1 MYTTSLRLK
10 FRASANPAKEGSLLF
25 QLIHHRSVRKIKSAY
40 RIYLDEWDAEHGQ
53 ILLPPVSSPRHA
65 QLALIRQQ
73 VEREMGQLRRIVEK
87 LELSA
92 SPWSLDDVVSQF
104 TPGGNTSASVF
115 GFMRRQIQYK
125 RQLGKIRSSET
136 YAATLRSLMRFREGE
151 DLPFRELDAVLMER
165 YESYLLRQGLTRNTT
180 SFYMRVLRA
189 NYRQAVEM
197 GLTPDLDPFRH
208 VYCGIDKTVK
218 RSLSLADIKRIKEL
232 DLSNSLARAYAR
244 DMFLF
249 SFFTRGMSFVDMA
262 YLTKQDLKGGYLSY
276 RRKKTGQLLTM
287 EWTRQ
292 MQAIVEKYPPN
303 PTRYLLPIITREDG
317 TERRQYQNQM
327 MKINRHLKHIAGLL
341 KLPVALSLYYTR
353 HSWAT
358 IARGKDIP
366 LAVISEGLGHHS
378 EVTTQIYL
386 DSIKSWEVDKAN
398 REIMKGL

>member
-40 RIYLDEWDAEHGQ
+40 RIYLDEWDAERGQ

-73 VEREMGQLRRIVEK
+73 VEREMGQLRQIVEK

-104 TPGGNTSASVF
+104 TPGGDTSASVF

-218 RSLSLADIKRIKEL
+218 
-232 DLSNSLARAYAR
+232 
-244 DMFLF
+244 
-249 SFFTRGMSFVDMA
+249 DMA

-327 MKINRHLKHIAGLL
+327 MKINRHLKHVAGLL
-341 KLPVALSLYYTR
+341 KLPVALSLYYSR

-398 REIMKGL
+398 REVMKGL

>member
-104 TPGGNTSASVF
+104 TPGGDTSASVF

-232 DLSNSLARAYAR
+232 DLSKSLARAYAR

-276 RRKKTGQLLTM
+276 RHPAYQRRSL
-287 EWTRQ
+287 R
-292 MQAIVEKYPPN
+292 N
-303 PTRYLLPIITREDG
+303 RRYHRL
-317 TERRQYQNQM
+317 RRAC
-327 MKINRHLKHIAGLL
+327 R
-341 KLPVALSLYYTR
+341 V
-353 HSWAT
+353 
-358 IARGKDIP
+358 
-366 LAVISEGLGHHS
+366 
-378 EVTTQIYL
+378 
-386 DSIKSWEVDKAN
+386 
-398 REIMKGL
+398 

>member
-197 GLTPDLDPFRH
+197 GLTPDFDPFRH

-218 RSLSLADIKRIKEL
+218 RSVSIADIKRIKEL

-353 HSWAT
+353 H
-358 IARGKDIP
+358 K
-366 LAVISEGLGHHS
+366 
-378 EVTTQIYL
+378 
-386 DSIKSWEVDKAN
+386 
-398 REIMKGL
+398 